1 MGLPAF
7 IGTALGLSLLNK
19 SNKNKNPAQPL
30 GGALPATPDSP
41 GPASPPPG
49 SNITSKESTP
59 GTPAKSIP

>member
-19 SNKNKNPAQPL
+19 SNKKKKKPAQPL
-30 GGALPATPDSP
+30 GGALPATPASP

-49 SNITSKESTP
+49 SNITSKEIDARYSC
-59 GTPAKSIP
+59 